1 MVSIAATIAEI
12 IVGAIILAP
21 VLWLVGRAIVG
32 KTASFM
38 HAIWIVVLGVIIN
51 AVLGAFVHGLVG
63 LLVTLVVWVFLIK
76 EFFKTGWVK
85 AAVVGIV
92 AIIVLAII
100 AIVLAALG
108 FAALAGFAGLA

>member
-1 MVSIAATIAEI
+1 MVSITATIVEI

-51 AVLGAFVHGLVG
+51 AVLGALVHGLLG
-63 LLVTLVVWVFLIK
+63 LLVTLVVWVALIK
-76 EFFKTGWVK
+76 IFFKATWGK
-85 AAVVGIV
+85 AAIVGIV
-92 AIIVLAII
+92 AIVVLAII

-108 FAALAGFAGLA
+108 FAALVGLGL